1 MADRYH
7 NATTVVLTAG
17 TERAWTHG
25 LTAGGAQVAPDE
37 VIATFEHGASIGA
50 NSVRVTNKGTNVC
63 SVLLDKEIN
72 PTGSPVAITCRLDA
86 VYWHS
91 QFGAA

>member
-7 NATTVVLTAG
+7 NATTLVLTAG

-37 VIATFEHGASIGA
+37 VNASYEHGASIGA
-50 NSVRVTNKGTNVC
+50 NCVRVTNKGANVC
-63 SVLLDKEIN
+63 SVILDKEIN
-72 PTGSPVAITCRLDA
+72 PTGSPIAITVRLDA

-91 QFGAA
+91 LAGSA